1 MSNKQQ
7 NNNNNTPSEKPRF
20 NMSWLYGI
28 AIIAI
33 VFFYFTQ
40 GQDNASVK
48 TETTYSD
55 FKTMVMKGYANE
67 IVINKNT
74 STLLMYVKPEH
85 IYDVFHQHVDQT
97 GKNPAVS
104 VAIGSVDQVE
114 QFINTAREEKKF
126 TGKYSYDNSKDSE
139 FFSSLIMNILFFGAI
154 IMVWMFIM
162 RRMSGGGSGGGM
174 MGPGSIFSVGKS
186 KAQMYEKGGEL
197 GITFKDVAG
206 QAGAKQE
213 MQEIV
218 DFLKNPQKYT
228 DLGGKIP
235 KGALLVG
242 PPGTGKTLLAK
253 AVAGEAGVPFFSM
266 SGSDF
271 VEMFVGVGA
280 SRVRDLFQ
288 QAKSK
293 APCIIFIDEIDAV
306 GRARSKNPAMGGNDE
321 RENTLNALLT
331 EMDGFGTNSGIITLA
346 ATNRAD
352 MLDSALMRAGRF
364 DRQIHVDLPDLNERR
379 EIFVVHLKPLKLDE
393 NLDIDFLARQTPG
406 FSGADI
412 ANVCNEAAL
421 IAARHNSE
429 KVGKQDFLDAV
440 DRIIGGLEKKTKV
453 MTEAEK
459 KSIAIHEA
467 GHATISWF
475 TEFANPLVKVSI
487 VPRGRALG
495 AAWYL
500 PEERVLQTKEAMLD
514 EMCSLLGGRAAEEL
528 FIGHISTGAMN
539 DLERTTQ
546 QAYAMVAYAGMSD
559 KLPNINFY
567 RNTEYSFQK
576 PYSETTAKIMD
587 EEVLQLIN
595 TQYERAK
602 QILTEHKDGHA
613 QLAQLLVEREVIFAD
628 DVEKIFGKR
637 PWQSRAE
644 ELLEAQ
650 MRADAERMAEERGKQ
665 LALEAKEQGEFATP
679 HSAMQR
685 RGKEQEEGKGEE
697 ESNS

>member
-1 MSNKQQ
+1 MEQNQ
-7 NNNNNTPSEKPRF
+7 NNQQPKMPKF
-20 NMSWLYGI
+20 NMNWVYLAVI
-28 AIIAI
+28 AALA
-33 VFFYFTQ
+33 FFYFTNGSTDIQ
-40 GQDNASVK
+40 KEKEATTGQAS
-48 TETTYSD
+48 YSE
-55 FKTMVMKGYANE
+55 FKNFVNNGYAE
-67 IVINKNT
+67 RIVANK
-74 STLLMYVKPEH
+74 SSETLKMYVKPDS
-85 IYDVFHQHVDQT
+85 IQAVFHKTTAQT
-97 GKNPAVS
+97 GAEPYLS
-104 VAIGSVDQVE
+104 VEYGSNAKVEEFVDSARARGFFKGKFDYE
-114 QFINTAREEKKF
+114 HESSNGILNFII
-126 TGKYSYDNSKDSE
+126 
-139 FFSSLIMNILFFGAI
+139 SSLLPIFFL
-154 IMVWMFIM
+154 VFLWMFFM
-162 RRMSGGGSGGGM
+162 RRMGGGGM
-174 MGPGSIFSVGKS
+174 GGAGIFSVGKS
-186 KAQMYEKGGEL
+186 KAKMYEKGGEL

-213 MQEIV
+213 IQEIV
-218 DFLKNPQKYT
+218 EFLKNPQKYT

-288 QAKSK
+288 QAKAKS
-293 APCIIFIDEIDAV
+293 PCIIFIDEIDAV

-331 EMDGFGTNSGIITLA
+331 EMDGFGTNSGVIILA
-346 ATNRAD
+346 ATNRVD
-352 MLDSALMRAGRF
+352 MLDSALLRAGRF
-364 DRQIHVDLPDLNERR
+364 DRQIHVDLPDLNERK
-379 EIFVVHLKPLKLDE
+379 EVFMVHLKPLKLD
-393 NLDIDFLARQTPG
+393 DTVDVDFLARQTPG

-421 IAARHNSE
+421 IAARHDSP

-459 KSIAIHEA
+459 RSIAIHEA

-487 VPRGRALG
+487 VPRGQALG

-528 FIGHISTGAMN
+528 FVGHISTGAMN
-539 DLERTTQ
+539 DLERTTK
-546 QAYAMVAYAGMSD
+546 QAYGMVAYAGMSE
-559 KLPNINFY
+559 KLPNLCYYN
-567 RNTEYSFQK
+567 NAEFQFQR

-587 EEVLQLIN
+587 DEVLKMVN
-595 TQYERAK
+595 EQYERAK
-602 QILTEHKDGHA
+602 QILTEHKEGHA
-613 QLAQLLVEREVIFAD
+613 QLAQLLVEREVIFAE

-637 PWQSRAE
+637 PWTSRAD

-650 MRADAERMAEERGKQ
+650 MREEAEKMAEERTK
-665 LALEAKEQGEFATP
+665 ALEERGERKEE
-679 HSAMQR
+679 
-685 RGKEQEEGKGEE
+685 RGKRKENRQ
-697 ESNS
+697 

>member
-1 MSNKQQ
+1 MEPQ
-7 NNNNNTPSEKPRF
+7 NNKPQQQMPRF
-20 NMSWLYGI
+20 NMNWIYGI
-28 AIIAI
+28 VILSLI
-33 VFFYFTQ
+33 VLYITT
-40 GQDNASVK
+40 GQDKSSISTQVS
-48 TETTYSD
+48 YSD
-55 FKTMVMKGYANE
+55 FKVMVTKGYAKD
-67 IVINKNT
+67 IVVNKYQNT
-74 STLLMYVKPEH
+74 LEMYVKPEH
-85 IYDVFHQHVDQT
+85 IRDVFHQGVQQT
-97 GKNPAVS
+97 GKNPSIS

-114 QFINTAREEKKF
+114 QFINKAREEKKF
-126 TGKYSYDNSKDSE
+126 TGKFSYDNSKDND
-139 FFSSLIMNILFFGAI
+139 FFSSLFMNILFFGGI
-154 IMVWMFIM
+154 ILVWMFIM
-162 RRMSGGGSGGGM
+162 RRMGGGSPMGGAG
-174 MGPGSIFSVGKS
+174 IFNVGKS

-253 AVAGEAGVPFFSM
+253 A
-266 SGSDF
+266 F

-280 SRVRDLFQ
+280 SRVRDLFE
-288 QAKSK
+288 KPTSK

-429 KVGKQDFLDAV
+429 KVCKQDFLDAV
-440 DRIIGGLEKKTKV
+440 DRI
-453 MTEAEK
+453 M
-459 KSIAIHEA
+459 
-467 GHATISWF
+467 
-475 TEFANPLVKVSI
+475 SI

-528 FIGHISTGAMN
+528 FVGSISTGAMN
-539 DLERTTQ
+539 DLERTTK
-546 QAYAMVAYAGMSD
+546 QAYGMVAYAGMSD
-559 KLPNINFY
+559 KLPNLCYYNQQ
-567 RNTEYSFQK
+567 EYSFQK
-576 PYSETTAKIMD
+576 PYSEATAKLLD
-587 EEVLQLIN
+587 EEVMKMVN
-595 TQYERAK
+595 EQYARAK
-602 QILTEHKDGHA
+602 KILEEHKEGHA
-613 QLAQLLVEREVIFAD
+613 QLAQLLIEREVIFAD

-637 PWQSRAE
+637 PWTSRAE
-644 ELLEAQ
+644 ELIEAQ
-650 MRADAERMAEERGKQ
+650 MRADAERMAEER
-665 LALEAKEQGEFATP
+665 AKELGLLPEKPESQENPDSQEKPESPETP
-679 HSAMQR
+679 
-685 RGKEQEEGKGEE
+685 EETK
-697 ESNS
+697 

>member
-1 MSNKQQ
+1 MNDNQKKEP
-7 NNNNNTPSEKPRF
+7 NMNMPRF
-20 NMSWLYGI
+20 NMSWLYGLVIIGI
-28 AIIAI
+28 AIAM
-33 VFFYFTQ
+33 FTQ
-40 GQDNASVK
+40 GGSSSSVNIK
-48 TETTYSD
+48 RTYTQ
-55 FKTMVMKGYANE
+55 FQTMVMKGYAQK
-67 IVINKNT
+67 IVVNKNKDV
-74 STLLMYVKPEH
+74 LHMYPKKEH
-85 IYDVFHQHVDQT
+85 LRDVFNGGVKQVGQ
-97 GKNPAVS
+97 NPTVE
-104 VAIGSVDQVE
+104 VEIGSVEQVE
-114 QFINTAREEKKF
+114 RFVEQARAQKKF
-126 TGKYSYDNSKDSE
+126 SGDFSYDNEQDSALLHTI
-139 FFSSLIMNILFFGAI
+139 FINVLPLVI
-154 IMVWMFIM
+154 IVVIWIFIM
-162 RRMSGGGSGGGM
+162 RRMSGGKGGSGG
-174 MGPGSIFSVGKS
+174 IFNVGKS

-197 GITFKDVAG
+197 NITFKDVAG

-228 DLGGKIP
+228 ELGGKIP

-288 QAKSK
+288 QAKQK

-306 GRARSKNPAMGGNDE
+306 GRARSKNPSMGGNDE

-352 MLDSALMRAGRF
+352 MLDSALLRAERF
-364 DRQIHVDLPDLNERR
+364 DRQIHVDLPDLNERK
-379 EIFVVHLKPLKLDE
+379 EVFMVHLRPLKLD
-393 NLDIDFLARQTPG
+393 DTVDVDFLARQTPG

-421 IAARHNSE
+421 IAARHNSHR
-429 KVGKQDFLDAV
+429 VGKQDFLDAV
-440 DRIIGGLEKKTKV
+440 DRIIGGLEKKTKI
-453 MTEAEK
+453 MTNEEK
-459 KSIAIHEA
+459 RSIAIHEA

-475 TEFANPLVKVSI
+475 TEHADPLVKVSI
-487 VPRGRALG
+487 VPRGGALG

-500 PEERVLQTKEAMLD
+500 PEERVIQTKEAMLD

-539 DLERTTQ
+539 DLERTTK
-546 QAYAMVAYAGMSD
+546 QAYGMIAYAGMGD
-559 KLPNINFY
+559 KLPNICYYN
-567 RNTEYSFQK
+567 NSEYQFQR
-576 PYSETTAKIMD
+576 PYSETTAKVMD
-587 EEVLQLIN
+587 DEVLKMIN
-595 TQYERAK
+595 EQYDRAK
-602 QILTEHKDGHA
+602 QILSEHKEGHA
-613 QLAQLLVEREVIFAD
+613 QLAQLLIEREVIFAE

-637 PWQSRAE
+637 PWTSRAE

-650 MRADAERMAEERGKQ
+650 QRAEAERMAEERGKR
-665 LALEAKEQGEFATP
+665 LEAEAALKAQQENNATP
-679 HSAMQR
+679 VDDNDTDNQN
-685 RGKEQEEGKGEE
+685 KEENQ
-697 ESNS
+697 

>member
-1 MSNKQQ
+1 
-7 NNNNNTPSEKPRF
+7 
-20 NMSWLYGI
+20 
-28 AIIAI
+28 
-33 VFFYFTQ
+33 
-40 GQDNASVK
+40 
-48 TETTYSD
+48 
-55 FKTMVMKGYANE
+55 
-67 IVINKNT
+67 
-74 STLLMYVKPEH
+74 
-85 IYDVFHQHVDQT
+85 
-97 GKNPAVS
+97 
-104 VAIGSVDQVE
+104 
-114 QFINTAREEKKF
+114 
-126 TGKYSYDNSKDSE
+126 
-139 FFSSLIMNILFFGAI
+139 
-154 IMVWMFIM
+154 M
-162 RRMSGGGSGGGM
+162 RRMGGGSPMGGAG
-174 MGPGSIFSVGKS
+174 IFNVGKS

-228 DLGGKIP
+228 ELGGKIP

-280 SRVRDLFQ
+280 SRVRDLFEK
-288 QAKSK
+288 AKSK

-379 EIFVVHLKPLKLDE
+379 EIFVVHLKPLKLDK

-429 KVGKQDFLDAV
+429 SVGKQDFLDAV

-459 KSIAIHEA
+459 RSIAIHEA

-500 PEERVLQTKEAMLD
+500 PEERALQTKEAMLD
-514 EMCSLLGGRAAEEL
+514 EMCSLLGGRAAEEM
-528 FIGHISTGAMN
+528 FIGSISTGAMN
-539 DLERTTQ
+539 DLERTTK
-546 QAYAMVAYAGMSD
+546 QAYGMVAYAGMSE
-559 KLPNINFY
+559 KLPNLCYYN
-567 RNTEYSFQK
+567 NQEYQFQR
-576 PYSETTAKIMD
+576 PYSETTAKVMD
-587 EEVLQLIN
+587 DEVLKMVN
-595 TQYERAK
+595 EQYERAK
-602 QILTEHKDGHA
+602 QILEEHKEGHA
-613 QLAQLLVEREVIFAD
+613 QLAQVLFDREVIFAD

-637 PWQSRAE
+637 PWQSRSE

-665 LALEAKEQGEFATP
+665 LELEAKQ
-679 HSAMQR
+679 
-685 RGKEQEEGKGEE
+685 KEEDKEVKEVKD
-697 ESNS
+697 NSEK

>member
-1 MSNKQQ
+1 MEQQ
-7 NNNNNTPSEKPRF
+7 NRQPQKKGPQMNMPRF
-20 NMSWLYGI
+20 NMNWIYGI
-28 AIIAI
+28 VIITLI
-33 VFFYFTQ
+33 VLYMTQ
-40 GQDNASVK
+40 GRESSSV
-48 TETTYSD
+48 TTQTSYSE
-55 FKTMVMKGYANE
+55 FKTMVMKGYASE
-67 IVINKNT
+67 IVVNNYSNT
-74 STLLMYVKPEH
+74 LQVYIKPEH
-85 IYDVFHQHVDQT
+85 IRDVFHKGVEQT
-97 GKNPAVS
+97 GKAPSVS
-104 VAIGSVDQVE
+104 VAIGSTDQVE
-114 QFINTAREEKKF
+114 AFVNEAREAGKF
-126 TGKYSYDNSKDSE
+126 SGKYSYDNSKESE
-139 FFSSLIMNILFFGAI
+139 FFNSLIMNILFFGGI

-162 RRMSGGGSGGGM
+162 RRMGGGTSAGMGGG
-174 MGPGSIFSVGKS
+174 IFNVGKS

-228 DLGGKIP
+228 ELGGKIP

-253 AVAGEAGVPFFSM
+253 AVAGEASVPFFSM

-280 SRVRDLFQ
+280 SRVRDLFEK
-288 QAKSK
+288 AKSK

-352 MLDSALMRAGRF
+352 MLDSALLRAGRF
-364 DRQIHVDLPDLNERR
+364 DRQIHVDLPDLNERK
-379 EIFVVHLKPLKLDE
+379 EVFMVHLKPLKLDE
-393 NLDIDFLARQTPG
+393 SVDVDFLARQTPG

-421 IAARHNSE
+421 IAARFNRE

-459 KSIAIHEA
+459 RSIAIHEA

-528 FIGHISTGAMN
+528 FIGSISTGAMN
-539 DLERTTQ
+539 DLERTTK
-546 QAYAMVAYAGMSD
+546 QAYGMVAFAGMSE
-559 KLPNINFY
+559 KLPNLCYYN
-567 RNTEYSFQK
+567 NQEYQFQR

-587 EEVLQLIN
+587 DEVLKMVN
-595 TQYERAK
+595 EQYERAK
-602 QILTEHKDGHA
+602 QILTEHKEGHA
-613 QLAQLLVEREVIFAD
+613 QLAQLLVDREVIFAD

-637 PWQSRAE
+637 PWQSRSE

-650 MRADAERMAEERGKQ
+650 MRADAERMAEER
-665 LALEAKEQGEFATP
+665 ARELEAQGE
-679 HSAMQR
+679 
-685 RGKEQEEGKGEE
+685 KNEQSSSEGVKSEE
-697 ESNS
+697 

>member
-1 MSNKQQ
+1 
-7 NNNNNTPSEKPRF
+7 
-20 NMSWLYGI
+20 
-28 AIIAI
+28 
-33 VFFYFTQ
+33 
-40 GQDNASVK
+40 
-48 TETTYSD
+48 
-55 FKTMVMKGYANE
+55 
-67 IVINKNT
+67 
-74 STLLMYVKPEH
+74 MYVKPEH
-85 IYDVFHQHVDQT
+85 IRDVFHQGTQQT
-97 GKNPAVS
+97 GNEPYIEVEF
-104 VAIGSVDQVE
+104 GSVDQVE
-114 QFINTAREEKKF
+114 SFIEEAKTAKTF
-126 TGKYSYDNSKDSE
+126 TGQYSYENRRDNE
-139 FFSSLIMNILFFGAI
+139 MFNMLLYNVLPFVFIIGLMMFF
-154 IMVWMFIM
+154 M
-162 RRMSGGGSGGGM
+162 RRMGGGVGGN
-174 MGPGSIFSVGKS
+174 SVFSVGKS
-186 KAQMYEKGGEL
+186 KAKMYEKGGEL

-213 MQEIV
+213 IQEIV
-218 DFLKNPQKYT
+218 EFLKNPQKYT

-288 QAKSK
+288 QAKAKS
-293 APCIIFIDEIDAV
+293 PCIIFIDEIDAV
-306 GRARSKNPAMGGNDE
+306 GRARSRNPAMGGNDE

-331 EMDGFGTNSGIITLA
+331 EMDGFGTNSGVIILA

-352 MLDSALMRAGRF
+352 MLDSALLRAGRF
-364 DRQIHVDLPDLNERR
+364 DRQIHVDLPDLNERK
-379 EIFVVHLKPLKLDE
+379 EVFMVHLKPLKIDE
-393 NLDIDFLARQTPG
+393 TVDIDFLARQTPG

-453 MTEAEK
+453 MTEKEK
-459 KSIAIHEA
+459 RSIAIHEA

-487 VPRGRALG
+487 VPRGQALG

-500 PEERVLQTKEAMLD
+500 PEERVLQTKDAMLD

-528 FIGHISTGAMN
+528 FIGTIST
-539 DLERTTQ
+539 TK
-546 QAYAMVAYAGMSD
+546 QAYGMIAYAGMSE
-559 KLPNINFY
+559 KLPNICYYSNQ
-567 RNTEYSFQK
+567 EYQFQR

-587 EEVLQLIN
+587 DEVLRMIN
-595 TQYERAK
+595 EQYERAK
-602 QILTEHKDGHA
+602 RILTEHKEGHA
-613 QLAQLLVEREVIFAD
+613 QLAQLLVDREVIFAE

-637 PWQSRAE
+637 PWTSRAE

-650 MRADAERMAEERGKQ
+650 MKADAERMAEERAKE
-665 LALEAKEQGEFATP
+665 LEAKAE
-679 HSAMQR
+679 
-685 RGKEQEEGKGEE
+685 KEVEKEAPS
-697 ESNS
+697 ESSE

>member
-1 MSNKQQ
+1 MEQNKKP
-7 NNNNNTPSEKPRF
+7 NNKPQMNMPRF
-20 NMSWLYGI
+20 NMNWIYGLV
-28 AIIAI
+28 IIALI
-33 VFFYFTQ
+33 TLYLTQ
-40 GQDNASVK
+40 GNEKSSVR

-55 FKTMVMKGYANE
+55 FKTMVMKGYAE
-67 IVINKNT
+67 KIVVNKYENI
-74 STLLMYVKPEH
+74 LQMYVKPEH
-85 IYDVFHQHVDQT
+85 IRDVFHQGVEQT
-97 GKNPAVS
+97 GKNPYVT

-114 QFINTAREEKKF
+114 QFLNEAREQQKF
-126 TGKYSYDNSKDSE
+126 SGKFSYDNSKESE
-139 FFSSLIMNILFFGAI
+139 FFSSLLMNILFFGGI
-154 IMVWMFIM
+154 IFIWIFIM
-162 RRMSGGGSGGGM
+162 RRMGGGAGGGM
-174 MGPGSIFSVGKS
+174 GGGIFNVGKS
-186 KAQMYEKGGEL
+186 KAQMYEKGGDL

-280 SRVRDLFQ
+280 SRVRDLFEK
-288 QAKSK
+288 AKTK

-352 MLDSALMRAGRF
+352 MLDSALLRAGRF
-364 DRQIHVDLPDLNERR
+364 DRQIHVDLPDLNERK
-379 EIFVVHLKPLKLDE
+379 EVFMVHLKPLKLD
-393 NLDIDFLARQTPG
+393 DSVDVDFLARQTPG

-421 IAARHNSE
+421 IAARFNRE

-539 DLERTTQ
+539 DLERTTK
-546 QAYAMVAYAGMSD
+546 QAYGMVAYAGMSD
-559 KLPNINFY
+559 KLPNLCYYNQQ
-567 RNTEYSFQK
+567 EYTFQK
-576 PYSETTAKIMD
+576 PYSETTAKLMD
-587 EEVLQLIN
+587 EEVLKMVN
-595 TQYERAK
+595 EQYERAK
-602 QILTEHKDGHA
+602 QILIEHKDGHA
-613 QLAQLLVEREVIFAD
+613 QLAQLLVDREVIFAD

-637 PWQSRAE
+637 PWTSRSE

-650 MRADAERMAEERGKQ
+650 MRADAERMAEER
-665 LALEAKEQGEFATP
+665 AKELGLLPESPENPETP
-679 HSAMQR
+679 
-685 RGKEQEEGKGEE
+685 
-697 ESNS
+697 ESPEKPETSENTEN